1 MAWKKEQPTDS
12 LRLSEVPQI
21 LRDNLAA
28 IEDWTEVEHY
38 SIDPSASSA
47 NSGAHIPGSASVAY
61 EGTTTEIAA
70 ISPGASGAVAFN
82 TTTGQWEKHSGTV
95 WQNCRQTYWPRARY
109 YFGENTAIALTANK
123 MMFVAS
129 AIGVSKDYD
138 LPTASP
144 QEPNP
149 VMWLAA
155 TSAFASPESGCYM
168 VGCTLAFC
176 AYKSG
181 TGASALHDYT
191 LSLKKN
197 GSHYCQ
203 VDDRRWVVNAAGTHR
218 PWTLSLHRLMML
230 DKDDEV
236 TFYCSASVADMVFS
250 SADSAW
256 GDMYIHRIGGP
267 TF

>member
-1 MAWKKEQPTDS
+1 MSD
-12 LRLSEVPQI
+12 VPQI
-21 LRDNLAA
+21 LRDNWSA

-38 SIDPSASSA
+38 SIDVSASSA

-70 ISPGASGAVAFN
+70 ISPAASGALAFN

-109 YFGENTAIALTANK
+109 YFGENTSIALTADT

-129 AIGVSKDYD
+129 AIGISKDYD

-149 VMWLAA
+149 VMWAAA
-155 TSAFASPESGCYM
+155 TSSFAVPESGCYM
-168 VGCTLAFC
+168 VGCTVAFC
-176 AYKSG
+176 AYKP
-181 TGASALHDYT
+181 TGASALKDYT

-203 VDDRRWVVNAAGTHR
+203 VDDRRWVISADGSHR
-218 PWTLSLHRLMML
+218 PFTMCLHRLLML
-230 DKDDEV
+230 DKDDYV
-236 TFYCSASVADMVFS
+236 SFFISAGAADMVYS
-250 SADSAW
+250 SANSAW
-256 GDMYIHRIGGP
+256 GDMYIHRIGGA